1 MDTYRVEIAE
11 LLDSLGTSTQVTD
24 SFELPSLD
32 IGDEHF
38 EITGPIPFD
47 VTVTNTGTAVI
58 AYGTVRVPATASCVR
73 CLCEFPL
80 VIEGS
85 VEGFYVFPGQDEDIP
100 EEQDVE
106 YIDADGTIDLMPAIM
121 SAIVL
126 EAPFA
131 PLHDEECAGICGGCG
146 ADLNTTPCTCAT
158 AEDTDHPF
166 AALRGLVT
174 EDGDEG

>member
-1 MDTYRVEIAE
+1 MDTYRLVIAD
-11 LLDSLGTSTQVTD
+11 LLDSLGTSTHVTD
-24 SFELPSLD
+24 TFELPSLD

-58 AYGTVRVPATASCVR
+58 AYGTVSVPAKATCVR

-80 VIEGS
+80 VIEGA
-85 VEGFYVFPGQDEDIP
+85 VEGFYVFPGQDDDIP

-106 YIDADGTIDLMPAIM
+106 YIDTDGAIDLMPALM

-146 ADLNTTPCTCAT
+146 ADLNTAECTCPSVDD
-158 AEDTDHPF
+158 EDHPF
-166 AALRGLVT
+166 AALRNLVPKDDAG
-174 EDGDEG
+174 E

>member
-1 MDTYRVEIAE
+1 MEAYRVEIAE
-11 LLDSLGTSTQVTD
+11 LLDSLGTSTSVTD
-24 SFELPSLD
+24 SFVLPSLD
-32 IGDEHF
+32 IGDEHYDF
-38 EITGPIPFD
+38 NAPIAFD

-58 AYGTVRVPATASCVR
+58 AYGTVHAPAVTTCVR

-80 VIEGS
+80 VIEGA

-106 YIDADGTIDLMPAIM
+106 YIDVDGAIDLMPAIM

-131 PLHDEECAGICGGCG
+131 PLHDEECAGICSGCG
-146 ADLNTTPCTCAT
+146 VDLNN
-158 AEDTDHPF
+158 AECSCGSGDDQDHPF
-166 AALRGLVT
+166 AALRALVT
-174 EDGDEG
+174 EDDAQS